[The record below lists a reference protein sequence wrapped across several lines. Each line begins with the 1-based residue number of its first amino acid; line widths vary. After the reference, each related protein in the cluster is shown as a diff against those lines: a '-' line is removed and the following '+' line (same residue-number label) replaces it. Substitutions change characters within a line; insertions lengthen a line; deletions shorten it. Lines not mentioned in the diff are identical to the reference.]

1 MESRKATGMV
11 LKRPRSCGVELMGIR
26 VEFSGGVQMFL
37 PEKDA
42 LVAHCHVQ
50 TISSFDARPASRF
63 AGNWAE
69 NFFSDRMDAISVGSQ
84 ELSVRDEHEINPVGF
99 CVKMGGFWHFL
110 TLGVS
115 CTQGKKNLTGYIP
128 CTHLLIYW

>member
-1 MESRKATGMV
+1 MV
-11 LKRPRSCGVELMGIR
+11 LKRPRSCGVELMGTR
-26 VEFSGGVQMFL
+26 VEFVGGVQMFL

-42 LVAHCHVQ
+42 LVAHCHAQ
-50 TISSFDARPASRF
+50 TISSFDARPVSRF

-69 NFFSDRMDAISVGSQ
+69 NFFSDRIDAILVGPQ
-84 ELSVRDEHEINPVGF
+84 ELNVLNEHEVNPVGF

-110 TLGVS
+110 ASGVS
-115 CTQGKKNLTGYIP
+115 CTQGKKNLTGYIS

>member
-1 MESRKATGMV
+1 MCVVSELGVFPDQRKKLNPCVGFA
-11 LKRPRSCGVELMGIR
+11 S
-26 VEFSGGVQMFL
+26 GVQMPL

-42 LVAHCHVQ
+42 LVAHCHAQ
-50 TISSFDARPASRF
+50 TISSFNARPVSQF

-84 ELSVRDEHEINPVGF
+84 EFSVLDEHEVNPAGF

-110 TLGVS
+110 ASGVS
-115 CTQGKKNLTGYIP
+115 CTQGKKKLMGYIL